1 MVSGLCNCDANSH
14 KQLSSSWWC
23 CVGKTQERE
32 EEIVRTQAQQLQ
44 QSFGQLCTVWH
55 LRKVGFWFKGMK
67 WWLDSIEQQTRPAMP
82 SFLPL
87 LLLLTFPLHSILI
100 LCGFHSEKC
109 MARGLFNQE
118 RSFANQPLFHWLCSC
133 DTLLSLSWRYSFNG
147 IDTENQYWMVVMY

>member
-44 QSFGQLCTVWH
+44 QSFGQQLCTVWH

-87 LLLLTFPLHSILI
+87 LTFPLHSILI

-118 RSFANQPLFHWLCSC
+118 RSFANQPLFH
-133 DTLLSLSWRYSFNG
+133 
-147 IDTENQYWMVVMY
+147 